1 MTGVEDLLS
10 TLHHIR
16 SRLNSADNTS
26 SSNGSQEVFFLKQ
39 LFHNPQFQQA
49 VAMHQKMVD
58 VTSRSPQ
65 PRPLGTDSQE
75 LVADL
80 VSSSPVRG
88 SEPAFKELVTLLHKP
103 LVKVWAKDLEQE
115 AVFVW
120 LGGWLVGWLVGWLGG
135 WVLKRGGRLC
145 ECWRMMEDRGF
156 RD

>member
-1 MTGVEDLLS
+1 MEDLLS

-75 LVADL
+75 LAADL
-80 VSSSPVRG
+80 VGTAPVRG
-88 SEPAFKELVTLLHKP
+88 SEPALKELVTLLNKP
-103 LVKVWAKDLEQE
+103 LVKVRRAKDVRLDT
-115 AVFVW
+115 V
-120 LGGWLVGWLVGWLGG
+120 LCGWLVVGLVDW
-135 WVLKRGGRLC
+135 
-145 ECWRMMEDRGF
+145 F
-156 RD
+156 